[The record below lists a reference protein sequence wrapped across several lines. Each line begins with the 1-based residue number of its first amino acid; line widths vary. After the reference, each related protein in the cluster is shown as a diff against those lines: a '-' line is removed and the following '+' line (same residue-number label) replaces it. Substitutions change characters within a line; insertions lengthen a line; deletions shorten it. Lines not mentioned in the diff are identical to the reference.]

1 VDFKEAAKLGS
12 CLSKEYAEDI
22 FRLLATYESISA
34 SEAASRLNLHIKTT
48 QDFLEDLY
56 SLEILDREEVSE
68 GKRPY
73 FRYTLR
79 VKQIS
84 MVVDLTTLHMKEEIA
99 DSRVKMRI
107 REMKN
112 AGARF
117 TTSRSNDYISNV
129 VIWMG
134 AGRDRTER
142 KINLSIPQGK
152 FLFHLPFPTA
162 EPLSIS
168 EIMKKAGIDNTN
180 VPEIVDIVQALIDF
194 KVIESNYSKF
204 RVPDPD

>member
-12 CLSKEYAEDI
+12 CLSKDYAEDL

-34 SEAASRLNLHIKTT
+34 SEAASRLNLHIKTV
-48 QDFLEDLY
+48 QDFLEDMHNLHI
-56 SLEILDREEVSE
+56 LEREEVYE

-73 FRYTLR
+73 FRYWLK

-84 MVVDLTTLHMKEEIA
+84 MVIDLASFYQYEDKT
-99 DSRVKMRI
+99 DSRIKLKI
-107 REMKN
+107 REKKN
-112 AGARF
+112 ARVRF

-134 AGRDRTER
+134 EGRDRLER

-162 EPLSIS
+162 DYLSIKD
-168 EIMKKAGIDNTN
+168 IMQKAGIDGGNI
-180 VPEIVDIVQALIDF
+180 PEIVDIVKVLIEFD
-194 KVIESNYSKF
+194 VIESA
-204 RVPDPD
+204 